1 MRRVL
6 RPAFPVDLNLTLG
19 RLRRGVQDPT
29 HRLAAGEVWR
39 ATRTPDGPATIH
51 VRAASGRIE
60 IQAWGPG
67 AGYALDHA
75 TALLGYDDRPESF
88 RPPPGLVHDLHR
100 RFRGLRFGRTG
111 NVIEALVPSII
122 EQKVAGKEAFRS
134 HAAMVRALGE
144 RAPGPGGLHLPPDP
158 EVLAASPCHMFHRF
172 GIERRRATAVIRA
185 CARASRVEEAATM
198 GPASASARLRA
209 FPGVGAWTAAEV
221 AAVALG
227 DPDAVSVGDYH
238 LPHLVAW
245 SLAGRPRGDDDLMLE
260 LLEPFRGHRG
270 RVLRLLELG
279 GGGAPR
285 FGPRMR
291 LRSIARM

>member
-1 MRRVL
+1 MRRTL
-6 RPAFPVDLNLTLG
+6 RPDVPLDLSLTLG

-29 HRLAAGEVWR
+29 HRMSAGEVWR

-51 VRAASGRIE
+51 LRAVAGAIVAE
-60 IQAWGPG
+60 AWGPG
-67 AGYALDHA
+67 ASFVLDQA
-75 TALLGYDDRPESF
+75 PDLLGFDDDPAAF
-88 RPPPGLVHDLHR
+88 RPAPGLIRDLHR
-100 RFRGLRFGRTG
+100 RFPGLRVGRTG

-144 RAPGPGGLHLPPDP
+144 PAPGPGGLYLPPSP
-158 EVLAASPCHMFHRF
+158 EILAATPYHAFHRF
-172 GIERRRATAVIRA
+172 GIERRRAATVIAVCRRA
-185 CARASRVEEAATM
+185 TRIQEAAAMT
-198 GPASASARLRA
+198 PDEASARLRA
-209 FPGVGAWTAAEV
+209 FPGVGPWTAAEV
-221 AAVALG
+221 ATVALG

-245 SLAGRPRGDDDLMLE
+245 ALAGRPRGDDELMLR
-260 LLEPFRGHRG
+260 LLEPYRGHRG

-279 GGGAPR
+279 APGPPR
-285 FGPRMR
+285 RGPRMR